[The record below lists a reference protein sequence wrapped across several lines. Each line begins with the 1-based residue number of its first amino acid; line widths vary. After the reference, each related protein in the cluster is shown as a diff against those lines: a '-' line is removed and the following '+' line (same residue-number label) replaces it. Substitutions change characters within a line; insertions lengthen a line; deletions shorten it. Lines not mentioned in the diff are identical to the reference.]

1 MGNDLFSFL
10 SYHFLNNYPEK
21 NHPKNSNGNRL
32 KKIDESSD
40 LKNSVLYTNIYM
52 SQTSVLMK
60 KERKCSPKVNFPGE
74 HAFGSQARK
83 TKRK

>member
-40 LKNSVLYTNIYM
+40 LKNSVLYTKIYE
-52 SQTSVLMK
+52 SDFSSYE
-60 KERKCSPKVNFPGE
+60 ERKKM
-74 HAFGSQARK
+74 
-83 TKRK
+83 